1 MDKFQQ
7 VLEKIGHRIRQLRQ
21 QKGLTQRDL
30 AEKAGVFDVGE
41 IERGRKVKGGPA
53 NPQIETLYKI
63 AIALGVDLEELFGHS
78 GLDEYAARIEKLLEG
93 QDKSVKERAVKVA
106 EALVKDYGSQ

>member
-7 VLEKIGHRIRQLRQ
+7 VVEKIGQRIRQIRQ
-21 QKGLTQRDL
+21 QKRLTQRDL

-78 GLDEYAARIEKLLEG
+78 GLDEYTARIEKLLEG
-93 QDKSVKERAVKVA
+93 QERSVKEKAVKVA
-106 EALVKDYGSQ
+106 EVLVTGYRS